1 MHWHLFGVRGAQKM
15 DSIRLEQA
23 CLTVPNQAVC
33 KVKQTPLR
41 GRRSHME
48 VSALAFDVFGTV
60 VDWRASVAAEVGE
73 AAERNGIT
81 LGAGG
86 AEAFADEWRRRYVP
100 SMQRVRSGEIAWT
113 ALDDLH
119 RVSLDDVLARFG
131 VDLPPAERERLN
143 LAWHRLR
150 PWPDS
155 VEGLTLLR
163 RRHVL
168 CTLSNGNVA
177 LLADLARFG
186 GLPFDCIL
194 SAELCRAYKPDPRTY
209 RMAPALLR
217 LRPEQVMMVAAHAS
231 DLRAAAAEGLRT
243 GYVRRPME
251 WGAPG
256 AGGEE
261 ADGERFDVVAADFVD
276 LAARLD
282 GSGPDAATVGA

>member
-1 MHWHLFGVRGAQKM
+1 MQ
-15 DSIRLEQA
+15 
-23 CLTVPNQAVC
+23 
-33 KVKQTPLR
+33 
-41 GRRSHME
+41 

-60 VDWRASVAAEVGE
+60 VDWHSSIAAEVADMAGRSGLRLE
-73 AAERNGIT
+73 S
-81 LGAGG
+81 GAG
-86 AEAFADEWRRRYVP
+86 EAFAEEWRRRYGP
-100 SMQRVRSGEIAWT
+100 SMERVRSGEIGWT

-119 RVSLDDVLARFG
+119 RASLDEVLGRFG
-131 VDLPPAERERLN
+131 MDGLAPAERERLN

-155 VEGLTLLR
+155 AEGLSRLR

-177 LLADLARFG
+177 LLVDLARFG

-209 RMAPALLR
+209 QMVPALLR

-243 GYVRRPME
+243 AYVDRPLE
-251 WGAPG
+251 WGRAGEGGGGLAP
-256 AGGEE
+256 
-261 ADGERFDVVAADFVD
+261 DDRFDVVAADFAD
-276 LAARLD
+276 LAAQLE
-282 GSGPDAATVGA
+282 G